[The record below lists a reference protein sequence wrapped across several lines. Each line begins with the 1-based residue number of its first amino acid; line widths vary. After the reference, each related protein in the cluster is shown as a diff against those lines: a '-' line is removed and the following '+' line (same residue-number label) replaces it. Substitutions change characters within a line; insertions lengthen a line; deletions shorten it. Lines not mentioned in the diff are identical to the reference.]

1 GQSPAVR
8 PSRQEVSR
16 DSGWLA
22 SSSSVARDLGHP
34 LLEQMANIECFLAQ
48 ARSAGRLCEART
60 LEENLRQLQ
69 DEWDLMQ
76 EEEEEETR
84 KKPEAY
90 SFEEGSGKPE
100 AYSFEEGSGKPE
112 AYSFEEGSGKPE
124 AYSFEEG
131 SRKPEAYS
139 FEEGSM
145 EEKRSRRKPEPY
157 QASPFNDVSQPRGCL
172 NPFEEETV
180 GPNPFEEEERSRR
193 SPRACLSREKS
204 EGPNPFE
211 EVVVVGEAPGN
222 PFEEQE
228 GSRGGGG
235 NPFEV
240 EEEEE
245 EIEEELLR
253 QQIDNIKAYVF
264 DAKQAG
270 RLDEVASLMDNLAE
284 LRQALDSAQK
294 RRRAL

>member
-1 GQSPAVR
+1 
-8 PSRQEVSR
+8 
-16 DSGWLA
+16 
-22 SSSSVARDLGHP
+22 
-34 LLEQMANIECFLAQ
+34 MANIECFLAQ

-69 DEWDLMQ
+69 DEWDRMQ
-76 EEEEEETR
+76 EEETR

-90 SFEEGSGKPE
+90 SFEVGSGKPE
-100 AYSFEEGSGKPE
+100 AYSFEVRSGKPE
-112 AYSFEEGSGKPE
+112 AYSFEVGSEKPE
-124 AYSFEEG
+124 AYSFEEV
-131 SRKPEAYS
+131 SV
-139 FEEGSM
+139 

-157 QASPFNDVSQPRGCL
+157 QASPFNGVSQTRGCL

-180 GPNPFEEEERSRR
+180 GPNPFEERSRR
-193 SPRACLSREKS
+193 SPRACLSGEKS

-228 GSRGGGG
+228 GSPGGGG

-240 EEEEE
+240 DEEEIEEE

-284 LRQALDSAQK
+284 LRQALDGAQK